1 MDLFQYAVVNKLR
14 FPYTRGPVS
23 VEVSVEDLFD
33 LNLKGLNEIYQ
44 TLIKAR
50 KEMVEESLEKSHDE
64 EKAERLNIMIDLVV
78 YIYNQKVEAQKEK
91 EKKAENARK
100 KKYLMEVLARK
111 EDEGLNSKSVDELR
125 AMINEL

>member
-1 MDLFQYAVVNKLR
+1 
-14 FPYTRGPVS
+14 
-23 VEVSVEDLFD
+23 
-33 LNLKGLNEIYQ
+33 
-44 TLIKAR
+44 
-50 KEMVEESLEKSHDE
+50 
-64 EKAERLNIMIDLVV
+64 MIDLVV